1 MARGHWCHIIWGQRI
16 PVSMHHIST
25 TISSSSSFFLSMSL
39 WNETMVAVPP
49 LPPVPGADAA
59 PTQPTRKRTKR
70 GDSRDVPGAVV
81 HALAHTIMGNIQ
93 PHTCLAT

>member
-1 MARGHWCHIIWGQRI
+1 
-16 PVSMHHIST
+16 
-25 TISSSSSFFLSMSL
+25 MSL
-39 WNETMVAVPP
+39 WNKTMVAVPP

-81 HALAHTIMGNIQ
+81 HALAHNIMGNIQ